1 MALLLLIIICKL
13 NLILTLRPFFI
24 PSAVRVGRYSKK
36 QKMKNLAEIQSLAT
50 PEQIVERER
59 KDREIYALIQKVV
72 NAHDVTSSKMTTTA
86 HVSRVLCIISR
97 NTLVQI
103 NRQIVYNGISTNL
116 SS

>member
-1 MALLLLIIICKL
+1 MAFIVIYVLSYVNL
-13 NLILTLRPFFI
+13 NLIFTHRPFFI
-24 PSAVRVGRYSKK
+24 SSAVRVGRYSKK

-86 HVSRVLCIISR
+86 HVSRVLCIVSR
-97 NTLVQI
+97 NSYVQV
-103 NRQIVYNGISTNL
+103 NRQIVNV
-116 SS
+116 